1 MNSDRRH
8 KSAVTK
14 SLLQFYE
21 YLSKALMY
29 REDGK
34 AIQYLAQKKEKKRKK
49 DSKTSP
55 HFKKKAFV
63 WKLKMQLRKQKQNKY
78 LNFQRFDFDF
88 FLQKP

>member
-34 AIQYLAQKKEKKRKK
+34 AIQYLAKKKEKEKERHQNIP
-49 DSKTSP
+49 SFYSY
-55 HFKKKAFV
+55 KKKVFV
-63 WKLKMQLRKQKQNKY
+63 WKLKM
-78 LNFQRFDFDF
+78 
-88 FLQKP
+88 

>member
-1 MNSDRRH
+1 M
-8 KSAVTK
+8 
-14 SLLQFYE
+14 
-21 YLSKALMY
+21 MY
-29 REDGK
+29 REDSK
-34 AIQYLAQKKEKKRKK
+34 AIQYLAQKKKKRKK

>member
-34 AIQYLAQKKEKKRKK
+34 AIQYLAKKKKKKRKK
-49 DSKTSP
+49 AKHPLILKTKHLFGNSKC
-55 HFKKKAFV
+55 
-63 WKLKMQLRKQKQNKY
+63 N
-78 LNFQRFDFDF
+78 
-88 FLQKP
+88 

>member
-34 AIQYLAQKKEKKRKK
+34 AIQYLAQKKRKEKKER
-49 DSKTSP
+49 
-55 HFKKKAFV
+55 
-63 WKLKMQLRKQKQNKY
+63 QQNIPS
-78 LNFQRFDFDF
+78 F
-88 FLQKP
+88 

>member
-34 AIQYLAQKKEKKRKK
+34 AIQYLAQKKEKQRKK

-63 WKLKMQLRKQKQNKY
+63 WKLKMQLLILTSFYRSLKKDAA
-78 LNFQRFDFDF
+78 LV
-88 FLQKP
+88 PCH

>member
-34 AIQYLAQKKEKKRKK
+34 AIQYLAQKKKRKERK
-49 DSKTSP
+49 TAKHPLILKRKHLFGNSKC
-55 HFKKKAFV
+55 
-63 WKLKMQLRKQKQNKY
+63 N
-78 LNFQRFDFDF
+78 
-88 FLQKP
+88 